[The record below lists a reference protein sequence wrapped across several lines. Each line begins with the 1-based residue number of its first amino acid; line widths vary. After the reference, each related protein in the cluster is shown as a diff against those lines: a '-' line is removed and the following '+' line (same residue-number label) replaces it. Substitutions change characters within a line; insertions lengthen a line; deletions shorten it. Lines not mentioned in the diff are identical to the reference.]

1 MGFIK
6 GLAGVNQELA
16 KRPSGDFEDRV
27 PAKWAS
33 IGKTGNKPNP
43 PQKYV
48 FLQEIDEGSP
58 NYSEKNGL
66 ALFSL
71 QHSNPDN
78 WKKNAACTA
87 DEGECYGCS
96 RGWRQKIVLY
106 VNVLHLDDEEGPT
119 VKIWSRGLGK
129 GSVAQS
135 LLDMAAD
142 EDYDNS
148 ITDKTFKFS
157 RSGTTKDD
165 TTYTLTNL
173 GKPHGLNVEDYE
185 LFDLEKYVFTVKPEK
200 QEAYY
205 LDLQDGQKPE
215 KVEAAPASAA
225 SVDQDW

>member
-6 GLAGVNQELA
+6 GLAGINEELA
-16 KRPSGDFEDRV
+16 KRPTGGDFADRE

-33 IGKTGNKPNP
+33 IAKNGG

-78 WKKNAACTA
+78 WRKTAACTI
-87 DEGECYGCS
+87 DEGECYGCAQ
-96 RGWRQKIVLY
+96 GWRQKIVLY
-106 VNVLHLDDEEGPT
+106 VNVLHLDDESGEPV

-129 GSVAQS
+129 GSVAQN

-165 TTYTLTNL
+165 TTYTLANM
-173 GKPHGLNVEDYE
+173 GKAHGLNVEDYD
-185 LFDLEKYVFTVKPEK
+185 LFDLEQYVFTVAPER

-205 LDLQDGQKPE
+205 LDIAQGESAPKKPA
-215 KVEAAPASAA
+215 KPVSAS
-225 SVDQDW
+225 SVDADW

>member
-6 GLAGVNQELA
+6 GLAGINEELA
-16 KRPSGDFEDRV
+16 KRTGGDFEDR
-27 PAKWAS
+27 PKARWAS
-33 IGKTGNKPNP
+33 IAAKGA

-48 FLQEIDEGSP
+48 FLQEVDEGSP

-66 ALFSL
+66 AIFSL

-78 WKKNAACTA
+78 WKKNAACTI

-96 RGWRQKIVLY
+96 RGWRQKVVFYI
-106 VNVLHLDDEEGPT
+106 NVLVLDAEDKPY
-119 VKIWSRGLGK
+119 VAIWSRGIGK
-129 GSVAQS
+129 GSVAQT

-157 RSGTTKDD
+157 RTGTTKDD
-165 TTYTLTNL
+165 TVYTLTNM

-185 LFDLEKYVFTVKPEK
+185 VYDLEQYVFTVAPER

-205 LDLQDGQKPE
+205 LDLQKGESAP
-215 KVEAAPASAA
+215 EAAKTPVSAS
-225 SVDQDW
+225 SVDADW

>member
-6 GLAGVNQELA
+6 GLAGINEELA
-16 KRPSGDFEDRV
+16 KRPSGGDFEDRE

-33 IGKTGNKPNP
+33 IAAKGD

-78 WKKNAACTA
+78 WRKTAACTI
-87 DEGECYGCS
+87 DEGECYGCE

-106 VNVLHLDDEEGPT
+106 VNVLHLDDPEGPT

-142 EDYDNS
+142 SDYDNS

-173 GKPHGLNVEDYE
+173 GKPHGLNVEDYD
-185 LFDLEKYVFTVKPEK
+185 LFDLEQYVFTVAPER

-205 LDLQDGQKPE
+205 LDLKKGE
-215 KVEAAPASAA
+215 EAPAKA
-225 SVDQDW
+225 SKPVSPSSIDADW

>member
-6 GLAGVNQELA
+6 GLAGINEELA
-16 KRPSGDFEDRV
+16 KRPTGGNYEDRE

-33 IGKTGNKPNP
+33 IGTKNGKPEA

-87 DEGECYGCS
+87 DTGNCYGCEQ
-96 RGWRQKIVLY
+96 GWRQKIVFY
-106 VNVLHLDDEEGPT
+106 INVLHLDDEDGPT

-148 ITDKTFKFS
+148 LTDKTFKFS

-185 LFDLEKYVFTVKPEK
+185 LFDLEKYVFTVDYER
-200 QEAYY
+200 QAEYY
-205 LDLQDGQKPE
+205 HDGQVP
-215 KVEAAPASAA
+215 APAEPVAA
-225 SVDQDW
+225 SSSSINADW

>member
-6 GLAGVNQELA
+6 GLAGINQELA
-16 KRPSGDFEDRV
+16 KRPSSGDFADRE

-33 IGKTGNKPNP
+33 IAAKGAA
-43 PQKYV
+43 QKYV

-58 NYSEKNGL
+58 NFSEKNGL

-78 WKKNAACTA
+78 WKKNAACTI
-87 DEGECYGCS
+87 DLGECYGCAQ
-96 RGWRQKIVLY
+96 GWRQKIVFY
-106 VNVLHLDDEEGPT
+106 VNVLHVDDPEGPT

-142 EDYDNS
+142 PDYKNS

-157 RSGTTKDD
+157 RTGTTKDD
-165 TTYTLTNL
+165 TTYTLSNL
-173 GKPHGLNVEDYE
+173 GLDHGLNVEDYE
-185 LFDLEKYVFTVKPEK
+185 LFDLEQYVFTVAPER

-205 LDLQDGQKPE
+205 LDLAQGE
-215 KVEAAPASAA
+215 SAPAKPAKPVSAS
-225 SVDQDW
+225 SVDADW

>member
-6 GLAGVNQELA
+6 GLAGIKEELA
-16 KRPSGDFEDRV
+16 KRPSGGNFEDR
-27 PAKWAS
+27 PKAKWAS
-33 IGKTGNKPNP
+33 IAAKGA

-48 FLQEIDEGSP
+48 FLQEIDEASP

-66 ALFSL
+66 GLFSL

-87 DEGECYGCS
+87 DEGSCYGCD
-96 RGWRQKIVLY
+96 RGWKQKIVFY
-106 VNVLHLDDEEGPT
+106 INVLNLDGSDGPE
-119 VKIWSRGLGK
+119 VAIWSRGLGK
-129 GSVAQS
+129 ASVAQS

-142 EDYDNS
+142 DDYDNS

-157 RSGTTKDD
+157 RTGTTKDD

-185 LFDLEKYVFTVKPEK
+185 LYNLEDYVFKVSPER

-205 LDLQDGQKPE
+205 LDGEVPDKS
-215 KVEAAPASAA
+215 EAKAPVSPASVNA
-225 SVDQDW
+225 DW

>member
-6 GLAGVNQELA
+6 GLAGIKEELA
-16 KRPSGDFEDRV
+16 KRPSGGDFADRE

-33 IGKTGNKPNP
+33 IAAKGA

-58 NYSEKNGL
+58 NFSEKNGL

-78 WKKNAACTA
+78 WRKTAACTI
-87 DEGECYGCS
+87 DEGECYGCAQ
-96 RGWRQKIVLY
+96 GWRQKIVLY

-142 EDYDNS
+142 EDYNNS

-173 GKPHGLNVEDYE
+173 GKEHGLNVEDYE
-185 LFDLEKYVFTVKPEK
+185 LFDLEQYVFTVAPER

-205 LDLQDGQKPE
+205 LDLKDGQKPAE
-215 KVEAAPASAA
+215 QAKPVSPS
-225 SVDQDW
+225 SVDADW